1 MSSPYT
7 LHQGHLKS
15 GARLPLLKN
24 LKTANQHS
32 RLHRAF
38 GSLMSSAALLL
49 PISTG
54 AESHLQMGAPGA
66 ALKATAHVDFK
77 IVIPP
82 VLSLDVNERSVRVP
96 GAQPVTVMSNSR
108 NVTLAATAARSDTA
122 RGNIILSA
130 AARKVIAQDAFC
142 TLGPVHVARTPPPA
156 AATSGG
162 SRMEAR
168 ALEARDRAASDPRPV
183 ICTASMP

>member
-1 MSSPYT
+1 MSSPYA
-7 LHQGHLKS
+7 LHQGAHLQPLKS

-24 LKTANQHS
+24 LKTANPHS
-32 RLHRAF
+32 RLQRAF
-38 GSLMSSAALLL
+38 GGLVSSAALLL

-54 AESHLQMGAPGA
+54 AESHLQMRAPGA

-82 VLSLDVNERSVRVP
+82 VLSLDVSERSVRVP
-96 GAQPVTVMSNSR
+96 GAQPVAVMSNSR
-108 NVTLAATAARSDTA
+108 NVTLAATASSSDAA

-142 TLGPVHVARTPPPA
+142 TLGPVHVAHAPP
-156 AATSGG
+156 
-162 SRMEAR
+162 
-168 ALEARDRAASDPRPV
+168 ARDRAASDPRPV